1 MTMKNIIN
9 ILSIGLFLLLLISC
23 GKDNYDEPT
32 STLTGR
38 IVYNGE
44 AVQVRGTGEAV
55 RLQLYQDGFALKDP
69 IDVFVGQDGTFAA
82 KLFDG
87 EYKLVTRDNNG
98 PWVNVRDTTIINLR
112 GTANIDVNVTPF
124 FTISGT
130 QISISG
136 NTMNA
141 SFTINQIVPTA
152 NISRV
157 VLILAKT
164 QFVDDT
170 NNVFRKDITSD
181 ITTGAVNFSADFS
194 GNNDVASAKAL
205 YGRVAVHTNGADQAI
220 YSPIV
225 KLR

>member
-9 ILSIGLFLLLLISC
+9 ILSIGLFLVIITSC

-38 IVYNGE
+38 VVYNGE
-44 AVQVRGTGEAV
+44 TLQVRGTGEAV
-55 RLQLYQDGFALKDP
+55 RLQLYQDGYALKNA
-69 IDVFVGQDGTFAA
+69 IDVFVGQDGTFQA

-98 PWVNVRDTTIINLR
+98 PWVNVRDTTIINLK
-112 GTANIDVNVTPF
+112 GSANIDVNVTPY
-124 FTISGT
+124 FTISGA
-130 QISISG
+130 QLSLSG

-141 SFTINQIVPTA
+141 LFTINQIVSTA
-152 NISRV
+152 TISRV
-157 VLILAKT
+157 VLILSKT
-164 QFVDDT
+164 QFADDT
-170 NNVFRKDITSD
+170 NNVFRQDFSD
-181 ITTGAVNFSADFS
+181 VSAGSVNFSADFS
-194 GNNDVASAKAL
+194 GNNDATSANVL
-205 YGRVAVHTNGADQAI
+205 YGRVAVHTDGADQAI